1 MKTINY
7 SMAFTTG
14 SLLHNDSLKIASL
27 FLASGSWKDVSAKAV
42 KDNILQSRTL
52 SSSKKITVE
61 ICSRLKLLNKK
72 ELQLLIKGT
81 SQEQAFILWVAICRK
96 YKFIYEFAV
105 EVVRENFLSFQYEL
119 TYSDYDTFFNSK
131 ASWNE
136 QLAHI
141 ADSTKA
147 KARQVIFRMLREAN
161 LLNTKNMIN
170 PVILSSIIIEAI
182 TSKSQKD
189 LRLFPINETDLVDW
203 LK

>member
-72 ELQLLIKGT
+72 ELQLLIKCT

>member
-81 SQEQAFILWVAICRK
+81 SQEQAFILWVAVCRK